1 MERREFLKLGVIA
14 GGTIFLGGLSRFGRS
29 LASAA
34 GTGIPT
40 VDRLVM
46 TSVVDNFYDVFAK
59 RGKIGDVMVQR
70 TPVPYPYGSG
80 VMLLSEHGLAY
91 HLESIRGAE
100 RKDILLDFALTGRS
114 LTNNYQGLKVDPTK
128 ADALIISHGHVD
140 HYGALLDLA
149 QAFQGRMKS
158 GITLYAGGEDT
169 FCHRW
174 VMTPDGGKLDYGQ
187 LNLAELEA
195 TRVKVVLAKQPTV
208 VAGHAFTS
216 GQIPRLTDFET
227 SPPAAR
233 LEAGAPGSGCEA
245 TMHFPPGTVKVEAKP
260 GELVTDIFWGEHAT
274 AYHVKNR
281 GLVVI
286 SSCGHAGIINSIRQ
300 VQKATGIDKVHAV
313 VGGWHLAPSPDE
325 IVAKTVEALKQI
337 DPDYLIPM
345 HCTGFN
351 TIAAIQR
358 EMPKKLIMPST
369 GTRVVFGA

>member
-1 MERREFLKLGVIA
+1 MERREFLRLGAIA
-14 GGTIFLGGLSRFGRS
+14 GGTVVLGGVSRFGRPA
-29 LASAA
+29 ASAA
-34 GTGIPT
+34 GAAIPT

-59 RGKIGDVMVQR
+59 RGKIGDVTVQR

-91 HLESIRGAE
+91 HLESFLGSE
-100 RKDILLDFALTGRS
+100 RKEILLDFALTERS
-114 LTNNYQGLKVDPTK
+114 LTNNYQGLKLDPTK
-128 ADALIISHGHVD
+128 ADALILSHGHVD
-140 HYGALLDLA
+140 HYGALPNVARAL
-149 QAFQGRMKS
+149 QGRMKP

-187 LNLAELEA
+187 LSRVELE
-195 TRVKVVLAKQPTV
+195 TRGVKVVLAKQPTV

-216 GQIPRLTDFET
+216 GQIPRLTDFEK

-233 LEAGAPGSGCEA
+233 LEAGVPGSGCEA
-245 TMHFPPGTVKVEAKP
+245 SMHFPPGTLKVEVKP

-274 AYHVKNR
+274 AYHVKDR

-286 SSCGHAGIINSIRQ
+286 SSCGHAGIINSVRQ
-300 VQKATGIDKVHAV
+300 IQKATGIEKVHAV

-325 IVAKTVEALKQI
+325 IVAKTVEALKQT

-369 GTRVVFGA
+369 GTRFVFGA